1 MNSIRAM
8 FGKVSKEKQLSSQAV
23 IALMNHGIF
32 QFGNSMS
39 VIFVNLYLWRLTNDL
54 MINGLFNL
62 VSLVIAPFATLFI
75 GPIAKKKD
83 RLVAYR
89 WGIFLTAFFYL
100 CILVVQERMVDYYLF
115 FALLK
120 GISTAFYWLGYFTL
134 MYDVSNNENRYRY
147 LGLNTVVTNI
157 AMFVGPALAG
167 VVIGRLDE
175 LTGYTIVF
183 LMAFIMFFVAAF
195 GSLRIQRAPEHHRKY
210 YLRYL
215 PSILRREPNF
225 AKCLGG
231 WFIVGL
237 PQGILMYVPQ
247 ILLFHVFPNE
257 EFIGYMN
264 VLFFGITVAA
274 SYAISRL
281 ATTSSTRLYLMIAA
295 AGFTLSAST
304 LLWGIA
310 LWSVITFMS
319 INSLFKPLQ
328 QNAYAANYYQW
339 MDRLPL
345 KKNFRVESI
354 VLRETVINF
363 GRAGGVVLF
372 MLSSG
377 DLDAPFIPYLVL
389 FVMAIQFVIPAVVK
403 KMKQPESAG

>member
-1 MNSIRAM
+1 MSSIKGL
-8 FGKVSKEKQLSSQAV
+8 FGKVSDEKRLSSQAV
-23 IALMNHGIF
+23 ITLMNHGIF

-39 VIFVNLYLWRLTNDL
+39 VIFINLYLWRLTNDL

-62 VSLVIAPFATLFI
+62 ISLITAPFATIFI

-89 WGIFLTAFFYL
+89 WGIFLTALFYL
-100 CILVVQERMVDYYLF
+100 SILLVQERMVDYYII
-115 FALLK
+115 FALIK
-120 GISTAFYWLGYFTL
+120 GVSTAFYWLGYFTL

-157 AMFVGPALAG
+157 AMFIGPALAG
-167 VVIGRLDE
+167 IVIGRLSE

-210 YLRYL
+210 YLRHL
-215 PSILRREPNF
+215 SSILKREPNY

-247 ILLFHVFPNE
+247 ILLFHVFPSE
-257 EFIGYMN
+257 EFVGYMN

-281 ATTSSTRLYLMIAA
+281 ATTSSTQLYLFIAA

-304 LLWGIA
+304 LLWEVA
-310 LWSVITFMS
+310 VWSVIMFMA

-372 MLSSG
+372 MLSSNN
-377 DLDAPFIPYLVL
+377 LDSPLIPYLVL
-389 FVMAIQFVIPAVVK
+389 VVMAIQFVIPAVIK
-403 KMKQPESAG
+403 PMKEPEA